1 MTSLHQRTRMA
12 AVRSALDSLRRE
24 HLPFDCGLVVL
35 GGAYAP
41 STKLESI
48 AFAINNE
55 CFDSFDF
62 VPPLPSPS
70 PCTPPVHHLVVCA
83 YGIRRETG
91 LRLLLPSYGEELV
104 KLLRAHCFKSNVGI
118 TLDGPEAESDFAVLL
133 ANLSHVFGPIS
144 RDEILL
150 ESV

>member
-12 AVRSALDSLRRE
+12 AVRYALDSLRRE
-24 HLPFDCGLVVL
+24 HLPFDGGLVVP
-35 GGAYAP
+35 GGAYTP

-70 PCTPPVHHLVVCA
+70 PCTPHVHHLVVCGDVA
-83 YGIRRETG
+83 TPTSPLTIVPFE
-91 LRLLLPSYGEELV
+91 P
-104 KLLRAHCFKSNVGI
+104 
-118 TLDGPEAESDFAVLL
+118 
-133 ANLSHVFGPIS
+133 
-144 RDEILL
+144 
-150 ESV
+150 